1 MSEAQAERKRR
12 REMDERLDEKIT
24 QLSAAQVVTEEKLQK
39 LLDAPLLDCGRNGS
53 GVTFDFDEDELDLL
67 RRALDNYAAYEH
79 SQLRDDGMARRLLE
93 RIALPKKGPTKV
105 VTSGRTRF
113 TKT

>member
-39 LLDAPLLDCGRNGS
+39 LLDALLDCGRNGS
-53 GVTFDFDEDELDLL
+53 G
-67 RRALDNYAAYEH
+67 A
-79 SQLRDDGMARRLLE
+79 
-93 RIALPKKGPTKV
+93 
-105 VTSGRTRF
+105 
-113 TKT
+113 